1 MMKFH
6 GRLARHS
13 LTAVLAGMLCV
24 SAALAQ
30 PPQGP
35 PRSPRESALIDLTG
49 QWVAVVNEDWRWRM
63 MTAPVGD
70 TSSLPVNAEARRVAQ
85 AWDLEKDKAEG
96 NLCRAF
102 GAIGIMRQPTRIR
115 IDWQDDNTLSMAF
128 DAGEQERLLHFGA
141 AQAPADEHSLQ
152 GYSTAAWYRQRT
164 SRGVLGAGG
173 GTPGGALH
181 VETTNLA
188 PGYLRP
194 NGVPYS
200 DQARMKEYIH
210 TFTVP
215 GNVGTWMIVST
226 VVEDPVYLTQALITS
241 TQFRKEDDRSG
252 WSPRACEIQAPRA
265 VRPPT
270 VPGPFG

>member
-1 MMKFH
+1 MKGFAASC
-6 GRLARHS
+6 RRAALLLA
-13 LTAVLAGMLCV
+13 TLAC
-24 SAALAQ
+24 AATALAQ

-35 PRSPRESALIDLTG
+35 PRSPRESALIDITG

-63 MTAPVGD
+63 ITAPVGD
-70 TSSLPVNAEARRVAQ
+70 TLSLPVNAEARRVA
-85 AWDLEKDKAEG
+85 AEWDLEKDRAEG

-115 IDWQDDNTLSMAF
+115 VDWQDDATLRFAF
-128 DAGEQERLLHFGA
+128 DAGEQERLFHFGA
-141 AQAPADEHSLQ
+141 AQVPQEHTLQ
-152 GYSTAAWYRQRT
+152 GHSTAAWYRQRT
-164 SRGVLGAGG
+164 SRGVLGASG

-181 VETTNLA
+181 VDTAQLA

-200 DQARMKEYIH
+200 DQATMKEYFH

-215 GNVGTWMIVST
+215 GNVGTWLVVTT
-226 VVEDPVYLTQALITS
+226 VVEDPVYLTQPLITS
-241 TQFRKEDDRSG
+241 TQFKKETERTN
-252 WSPRACEIQAPRA
+252 WSPRPCEILAPRA